1 VGEGFAMTETA
12 DEPQQSNDDAAH
24 DGGYPPY
31 VVMLEEKRRWD
42 LCLQMSQALFAD
54 LDPGERREQVWS
66 ATRALYHSDIATGD
80 ESEATPE

>member
-1 VGEGFAMTETA
+1 MTETA
-12 DEPQQSNDDAAH
+12 YEPQQSNDDAAH

-42 LCLQMSQALFAD
+42 LQALFAD

-80 ESEATPE
+80 ESEATPA